1 MTEISRDHPVC
12 TQEYAIYTPPIHEM
26 CETITR
32 WIEQRQTGGYIYGPS
47 RFGKSKGIRSFL
59 AKILNEKFDTEFPLM
74 IWSHPTNSKS
84 EREFWNLL
92 LMASRFEFKNPIKP
106 KAKMEAKYLFK
117 QHLITL
123 ANRVK
128 YNYIVILIDE
138 AQLVLLS
145 EWHWLLGLQNELDL
159 EGYRLSIIS
168 VGSHQISFQP
178 NFFARTGDAHIVTR
192 FLMHHARFHGIR
204 SLNEL
209 EYILDGYDEDSEW
222 PDQSG
227 VSYTKYFLSD
237 AFDDGFRLRRLSFL
251 IWNELIEKYNLAFKS
266 YKPKSGQIEIP
277 MNQIANLIE
286 RILKDMTNKT
296 FEQLESNLSSNYV
309 SNILIQQNL
318 ISQIWTTSTD

>member
-26 CETITR
+26 CETISR

-47 RFGKSKGIRSFL
+47 RYGKSKGIRSFL

-106 KAKMEAKYLFK
+106 KGKIEAKYLFK

-138 AQLVLLS
+138 AQLVLLN

-159 EGYRLSIIS
+159 EGYRLSIVS

-178 NFFARTGDAHIVTR
+178 NFFARTGDAHVVTR
-192 FLMHHARFHGIR
+192 FLLHHARFHGIR
-204 SLNEL
+204 SQNEL
-209 EYILDGYDEDSEW
+209 EYILEGYDNDSEW
-222 PDQSG
+222 PDNSNI
-227 VSYTKYFLSD
+227 SYTKYFLSA
-237 AFDDGFRLRRLSFL
+237 AFNDGFRLADLSFL
-251 IWNELIEKYNLAFKS
+251 IWNELTEKYNSAFNS
-266 YKPKSGQIEIP
+266 YKPKSDQIEIP

-286 RILKDMTNKT
+286 RLLKEMSNKPKSQIELSVSSEYISKILFD
-296 FEQLESNLSSNYV
+296 
-309 SNILIQQNL
+309 QNM
-318 ISQIWTTSTD
+318 ISQVWTTSTD

>member
-1 MTEISRDHPVC
+1 MTDISRDHPVC

-26 CETITR
+26 CETISG

-47 RFGKSKGIRSFL
+47 RYGKSKGIKSFL

-92 LMASRFEFKNPIKP
+92 LIASRFEFKNPMKP
-106 KAKMEAKYLFK
+106 KGKIEAKYLFK

-138 AQLVLLS
+138 AQLVLLN

-178 NFFARTGDAHIVTR
+178 NFFARTGDAHVVTR
-192 FLMHHARFHGIR
+192 FLLHHARFHGIR
-204 SLNEL
+204 SQNEL
-209 EYILDGYDEDSEW
+209 EYILEGYDCDSEW
-222 PDQSG
+222 PDNSN
-227 VSYTKYFLSD
+227 VSYTRYFLTE
-237 AFDDGFRLRRLSFL
+237 AFDDGFRLANLSFL
-251 IWNELIEKYNLAFKS
+251 IWNELTKKYNLAFKS
-266 YKPKSGQIEIP
+266 YKPKSDQIEIP

-286 RILKDMTNKT
+286 RVLKEMSNKT
-296 FEQLESNLSSNYV
+296 KSQIELSIKSEY
-309 SNILIQQNL
+309 
-318 ISQIWTTSTD
+318 ISQILFDQNMISQVWTTSTD

>member
-1 MTEISRDHPVC
+1 M
-12 TQEYAIYTPPIHEM
+12 
-26 CETITR
+26 
-32 WIEQRQTGGYIYGPS
+32 
-47 RFGKSKGIRSFL
+47 
-59 AKILNEKFDTEFPLM
+59 
-74 IWSHPTNSKS
+74 
-84 EREFWNLL
+84 
-92 LMASRFEFKNPIKP
+92 
-106 KAKMEAKYLFK
+106 
-117 QHLITL
+117 
-123 ANRVK
+123 
-128 YNYIVILIDE
+128 
-138 AQLVLLS
+138 
-145 EWHWLLGLQNELDL
+145 
-159 EGYRLSIIS
+159 
-168 VGSHQISFQP
+168 
-178 NFFARTGDAHIVTR
+178 
-192 FLMHHARFHGIR
+192 
-204 SLNEL
+204 

-286 RILKDMTNKT
+286 RILKDMANKT